1 MHRISKVSIVNF
13 KSVRE
18 AEIPLAAYTP
28 LVGYNNAGKTNIL
41 QALSWVIK
49 KYSLQISDF
58 YNPEAPVSV
67 TAELSGINADVLEAL
82 EQNHRNRIEPLVV
95 DGTITL
101 RRTQTLPGASVSQIR
116 LEILQVQDGEEQ
128 WVANPAGIDQA
139 IGRMFPDPIFIG
151 AMENAT
157 EDVGKFASGTTIG
170 KLIKEIIGPVAE
182 RNADQVTDA
191 LAQVASRLSADGEEK
206 DEALVDLDAQIQ
218 TELGRFFP
226 GVVAKTHIQ
235 TPEFSDFLKSA
246 TIKIYD
252 QQYDQ
257 GTGRDASSFG
267 HGAQRSVQ
275 IALVKC
281 LSEVRRQAVANE
293 ARTTLLLIDEPE
305 LYLHPQAIEVVRAS
319 LSRLST
325 EGYQVAF
332 STHSANMIAR
342 SDAPNAL
349 LIRRSQE
356 NGTTCFPRIADAVR
370 GAIEDADH
378 QAATLFALSN
388 STRVLFSEKVVL
400 AEGKTEQTLLPDLFQ
415 HEAGCSFEEDKL
427 GLVSLGSSSDVPKAL
442 PVLAA
447 MGIPTK
453 AVVDLDF
460 AFRPAIQNGLIA
472 DDHAAIQGCRSIL
485 NRLKADGRIDLA
497 EDGFPKKSGEITA
510 AKAFELMASET
521 ESRDHIDA
529 IQEHFVQRG
538 IWVWTDGTIET
549 HLGLEAK
556 TASAHSNFLSS
567 FQNEAFRD
575 SLPNYENV
583 REMLNW
589 LRQ

>member
-1 MHRISKVSIVNF
+1 MHRISKVTIENF
-13 KSVRE
+13 KSIRGIE
-18 AEIPLAAYTP
+18 LSLAAYTP

-41 QALSWVIK
+41 QALSWLLK
-49 KYSLQISDF
+49 KSSLQATDF
-58 YNPEAPVSV
+58 FNPEAPVVV
-67 TAELSGINADVLEAL
+67 TAEISGIDADVLDAL
-82 EQNHRNRIEPLVV
+82 EENHRNRVEPHVIN
-95 DGTITL
+95 GTISL
-101 RRTQTLPGASVSQIR
+101 RRTQANPSTPVGQIR
-116 LEILQVQDGEEQ
+116 LEIRTLENGADT
-128 WVANPAGIDQA
+128 WVVNPTGIDQA
-139 IGRMFPDPIFIG
+139 IARMFPEPIFIG

-182 RNADQVTDA
+182 RNAVPITDA
-191 LAQVASRLSADGEEK
+191 LAQVASRLSADGEKK
-206 DEALVDLDAQIQ
+206 DETLVDLDRQIQ

-252 QQYDQ
+252 QQFDHE
-257 GTGRDASSFG
+257 TGRDASSFG

-275 IALVKC
+275 IALIKC
-281 LSEVRRQAVANE
+281 LSEIRRQAVANT

-305 LYLHPQAIEVVRAS
+305 LYLHPQAIELVRAS
-319 LSRLST
+319 LSRLSE

-349 LIRRSQE
+349 LIRRTPE
-356 NGTTCFPRIADAVR
+356 DGTTCYPRMVDAVNE
-370 GAIEDADH
+370 AIEEADH

-388 STRVLFSEKVVL
+388 ATRVLFSEKVVL

-415 HEAGCSFEEDKL
+415 HEAECSLEEDKL
-427 GLVSLGSSSDVPKAL
+427 GLVSLGSSSNVPKAL
-442 PVLAA
+442 SVLAA

-460 AFRPAIQNGLIA
+460 AFRPAMQHGLITA
-472 DDHAAIQGCRSIL
+472 DNADFEGCRAVL
-485 NRLKADGRIDLA
+485 MRLQGEEKVDLA
-497 EDGFPKKSGEITA
+497 EDGFPKKFGEVTA
-510 AKAFELMASET
+510 ARAYEIMAAEPDA
-521 ESRDHIDA
+521 RDHVTA
-529 IQEHFVQRG
+529 IHEYFKEKG

-549 HLGLEAK
+549 HLGLEGK
-556 TASAHSNFLSS
+556 TPSVHETFLRSFPNENFR
-567 FQNEAFRD
+567 NG
-575 SLPNYENV
+575 LPNYQAV
-583 REMLNW
+583 RTMLEW
-589 LRQ
+589 LRD

>member
-1 MHRISKVSIVNF
+1 MHRISKVTIENF
-13 KSVRE
+13 KSIKEVE
-18 AEIPLAAYTP
+18 LSLAAYTP
-28 LVGYNNAGKTNIL
+28 MVGYNNAGKTNIL

-49 KYSLQISDF
+49 KTSLQASDF
-58 YNPEAPVSV
+58 FNPEAPVVV
-67 TAELSGINADVLEAL
+67 TAEISGIDAGVLDAL

-95 DGTITL
+95 DGTIVM
-101 RRTQTLPGASVSQIR
+101 RRTQATPGASNSQIR
-116 LEILQVQDGEEQ
+116 LEIRGEADGEEQ
-128 WVANPAGIDQA
+128 WVVNPSGIDQA
-139 IGRMFPDPIFIG
+139 IARMFPDPIFIG

-182 RNADQVTDA
+182 RNAGPVSDA
-191 LAQVASRLSADGEEK
+191 LAQVASRLSADGDEK
-206 DEALVDLDAQIQ
+206 DETLVDLDTQIQ

-252 QQYDQ
+252 QQFDHE
-257 GTGRDASSFG
+257 TGRDASSFG

-275 IALVKC
+275 ISLIKC
-281 LSEVRRQAVANE
+281 LSEIRRQAVANE

-342 SDAPNAL
+342 LDAPNAL
-349 LIRRSQE
+349 LIRRTPE
-356 NGTTCFPRIADAVR
+356 DGTTCFPRMVDAVYE
-370 GAIEDADH
+370 AIAEADH
-378 QAATLFALSN
+378 QSATLFTLSN
-388 STRVLFSEKVVL
+388 STRVLFAEKVVL

-415 HEAGCSFEEDKL
+415 NEAGCSLEEEKL

-442 PVLAA
+442 PVLVA

-460 AFRPAIQNGLIA
+460 AFRPAIQHGLIA
-472 DDHAAIQGCRSIL
+472 EDNAAVRGCKLVLS
-485 NRLKADGRIDLA
+485 RLRDEGKIDLA
-497 EDGFPKKSGEITA
+497 DDGFPQKSGEVTA
-510 AKAFELMASET
+510 AKAFELMAAEADA
-521 ESRDHIDA
+521 RRHIDA
-529 IQEHFVQRG
+529 IHYHFMQQS
-538 IWVWTDGTIET
+538 IWVWTDGTIES
-549 HLGLEAK
+549 HLGLKAK
-556 TASAHSNFLSS
+556 TASAHSNFLTSIAD
-567 FQNEAFRD
+567 EEFRNN
-575 SLPNYENV
+575 LPNYGHV
-583 REMLNW
+583 QSMLNW

>member
-1 MHRISKVSIVNF
+1 MHQITKVKIENF
-13 KSVRE
+13 KSIK
-18 AEIPLAAYTP
+18 EIELSLAAYTP

-49 KYSLQISDF
+49 KSSLQSTDF
-58 YNPEAPVSV
+58 FNRENPVVV
-67 TAELSGINADVLEAL
+67 TAEISGIDAGLLDAL
-82 EQNHRNRIEPLVV
+82 EDNHRARVEPHVI
-95 DGTITL
+95 DGTISL
-101 RRTQTLPGASVSQIR
+101 RRTQANPAVPVSQIR
-116 LEILQVQDGEEQ
+116 LEIRTLEDGEER
-128 WVANPAGIDQA
+128 WVLNPTGIDQA
-139 IGRMFPDPIFIG
+139 IARMFPDPIFVG

-170 KLIKEIIGPVAE
+170 KLIKEIIEPVAE
-182 RNADQVTDA
+182 RNEAPVTEA
-191 LAQVASRLSADGEEK
+191 LAKVASRLSADGAEK
-206 DEALVDLDAQIQ
+206 DETLVALDTQIQ

-252 QQYDQ
+252 QQFDHE
-257 GTGRDASSFG
+257 TGRDASSFG

-275 IALVKC
+275 IALIKC
-281 LSEVRRQAVANE
+281 LSEIRRRAVANA

-319 LSRLST
+319 LSRLSE

-349 LIRRSQE
+349 LIRRTPE
-356 NGTTCFPRIADAVR
+356 EGTTCYPRMVDAVTD
-370 GAIEDADH
+370 AIAESDH

-388 STRVLFSEKVVL
+388 STRLLFSEKVVL
-400 AEGKTEQTLLPDLFQ
+400 AEGKTEQTLLPDLFK
-415 HEAGCSFEEDKL
+415 HEAQRSLEEDKL
-427 GLVSLGSSSDVPKAL
+427 GLISLGSSSDVPKAL

-460 AFRPAIQNGLIA
+460 AFRPAIKHGLIA
-472 DDHAAIQGCRSIL
+472 SDDDNVRECKAVLKRLQGEG
-485 NRLKADGRIDLA
+485 KIDLA
-497 EDGFPKKSGEITA
+497 EDGFPKKFGEVTA
-510 AKAFELMASET
+510 AKAYEIMAAEADVG
-521 ESRDHIDA
+521 EHIVT
-529 IQEHFVQRG
+529 IHQHFKGQG

-549 HLGLEAK
+549 HLGLEGK
-556 TASAHSNFLSS
+556 TASAHSNFLAS
-567 FQNEAFRD
+567 FPNEDFRNG
-575 SLPNYENV
+575 LPNFTAV
-583 REMLNW
+583 QAMLEW
-589 LRQ
+589 LRE

>member
-1 MHRISKVSIVNF
+1 MHRISNIKIENYKSIQ
-13 KSVRE
+13 
-18 AEIPLAAYTP
+18 EIELSLAAYTP

-49 KYSLQISDF
+49 KSSLQASDF
-58 YNPEAPVSV
+58 FDSASQVVV
-67 TAELSGINADVLEAL
+67 TAEISGIDAAVLDGL

-95 DGTITL
+95 DGTIAL
-101 RRTQTLPGASVSQIR
+101 RRTQAQPGVPVGQIR
-116 LEILQVQDGEEQ
+116 LEIRDGEGL
-128 WVANPAGIDQA
+128 WVVNPAGIDQA
-139 IGRMFPDPIFIG
+139 IARMFPEPIFIG

-182 RNADQVTDA
+182 RNAGPVTEA

-206 DEALVDLDAQIQ
+206 DETLVALDAQIQ

-235 TPEFSDFLKSA
+235 TPEFSDFLKNA

-252 QQYDQ
+252 QQYDHE
-257 GTGRDASSFG
+257 TGRDASSFG

-275 IALVKC
+275 IALIKC
-281 LSEVRRQAVANE
+281 LSEIRRQAAANE

-319 LSRLST
+319 LNRLSS

-332 STHSANMIAR
+332 STHSANMISR

-349 LIRRSQE
+349 LIRRTPAD
-356 NGTTCFPRIADAVR
+356 GTTCYPRMVDAVR
-370 GAIEDADH
+370 DAIDGADH

-388 STRVLFSEKVVL
+388 STRILFSEKVVL

-415 HEAGCSFEEDKL
+415 HEAECSLEEDKL
-427 GLVSLGSSSDVPKAL
+427 GLVALGSSSDVPKAL

-460 AFRPAIQNGLIA
+460 AFRPAIQHEMITEEN
-472 DDHAAIQGCRSIL
+472 AAIQGCRAIL
-485 NRLKADGRIDLA
+485 ARLQGEDKIDLA
-497 EDGFPKKSGEITA
+497 EDGYPKKSGEVTA
-510 AKAFELMASET
+510 AKAFEIMAAEADAQ
-521 ESRDHIDA
+521 EHIDT
-529 IQEHFVQRG
+529 IHDHFLQQGV
-538 IWVWTDGTIET
+538 WVWTDGTIET
-549 HLGLEAK
+549 HLGLGAK
-556 TASAHSNFLSS
+556 TAVAHSTFLSS
-567 FQNEAFRD
+567 FPVEEFRNA
-575 SLPNYENV
+575 LPNYANV
-583 REMLNW
+583 QEMLEW